1 MELSL
6 VVAGHSHAAALGVPI
21 PAEDDASAPNQ
32 IAIEDAAAMAL
43 AGAWPRD
50 DAYWAAL
57 EDAARERVPA
67 IVWSGTQHHA
77 AFLVEPVPPI
87 DFVLSAAPDL
97 PMDPRASYVAESQLR
112 ALFAPSIEPLGDLVR
127 RLVAVASGP
136 VLVAGTPPPLGDP
149 DAIAMRVVSDTNE
162 DGEPEDPPRLSSP
175 YTMQKLW
182 SLVQSMLAET
192 TVVAGGVFVPV
203 PDRVRGADGFL
214 REDYWSEDA
223 VHANEH
229 YGREMLRELVDVAR
243 ATPTNAETD
252 DA

>member
-6 VVAGHSHAAALGVPI
+6 VVAGHSHAAALGVPL
-21 PAEDDASAPNQ
+21 PAEDESPAPGQ
-32 IAIEDAAAMAL
+32 IPIEDAAATAL
-43 AGAWPRD
+43 TGAWPRD

-57 EDAARERVPA
+57 EEAAGARVPA

-77 AFLVEPVPPI
+77 AFLVEPTPPI

-97 PMDPRASYVAESQLR
+97 PMDPRASYVAEAQLR

-127 RLVAVASGP
+127 RLVAIAPSP

-149 DAIAMRVVSDTNE
+149 DAIAMRIVGDVDE
-162 DGEPEDPPRLSSP
+162 QGEPLDPPRLSSP

-192 TVVAGGVFVPV
+192 TAAAGGVFVPV
-203 PDRVRGADGFL
+203 PDRLRGTDGFL

-223 VHANEH
+223 VHANDD
-229 YGREMLRELVDVAR
+229 YGREMLRELIDVAR
-243 ATPTNAETD
+243 AMPMNSGTD